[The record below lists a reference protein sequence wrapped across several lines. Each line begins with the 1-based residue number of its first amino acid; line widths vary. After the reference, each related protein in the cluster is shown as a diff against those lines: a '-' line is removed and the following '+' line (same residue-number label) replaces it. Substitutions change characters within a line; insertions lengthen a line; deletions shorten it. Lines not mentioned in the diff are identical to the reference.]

1 MSVELRQRAQHLAEV
16 LETHGEAEAAAQV
29 RAALSGDTA
38 QFEAY
43 LRSDELW
50 GGAGSIAD
58 QAGMR
63 EGRAQASRI
72 IERALIELGDEQIR
86 AGIVNVRTA
95 SWVEALRKWASSG
108 S

>member
-16 LETHGEAEAAAQV
+16 LETHGETKCAAEV
-29 RAALSGDTA
+29 RAALSGNTA

-43 LRSDELW
+43 LRSNELW
-50 GGAGSIAD
+50 GGPGSIAD

-63 EGRAQASRI
+63 EGRAQAKRL

-95 SWVEALRKWASSG
+95 SWVKAFRMWADLG
-108 S
+108 L